1 VNPRTE
7 ERPLLSVDRLSVVY
21 PRRRGSLASTAVKD
35 VSFSIAPG
43 ETVGLVGESGSG
55 KSSIGRAILGLAPV
69 TAGSVHLEDRDITH
83 ATGRQRRALSS
94 EMQVVFQDPYSSLNP
109 VRTVGQT
116 LRETLRAAVPDRPVN
131 VDARVDAVLERV
143 GLAKDAATR
152 YPNQF
157 SGGQRQRIAIARA
170 LVASP
175 RLVICDEPVSAL
187 DLSIQ
192 AQILNLLRGMQR
204 DLGLSFLFISHDL
217 AVVRYMSHRIMVM
230 SNSVIV
236 ESGDASEVYA
246 NARHPYTRRLL
257 AAANLRPRRHGAQQ
271 DREFS
276 EVLGVAELHPAD

>member
-1 VNPRTE
+1 MNAGTRQ
-7 ERPLLSVDRLSVVY
+7 RPLLSVEGLSVVY
-21 PRRRGSLASTAVKD
+21 PRRRRSPTSTAVNN

-55 KSSIGRAILGLAPV
+55 KSSIGRAVLGLAPV
-69 TAGSVHLEDRDITH
+69 TAGSIHLEDRDITY
-83 ATGRQRRALSS
+83 ATGRQRRALAADI
-94 EMQVVFQDPYSSLNP
+94 QVVFQDPYSSLNP

-116 LRETLRAAVPDRPVN
+116 LRETFRAAVPDGG
-131 VDARVDAVLERV
+131 VDVGERVASVLERV
-143 GLAKDAATR
+143 GLSNDVASR

-170 LVASP
+170 LIASP

-236 ESGDASEVYA
+236 EAGDASEVYA
-246 NARHPYTRRLL
+246 SPRDPYTRRLL
-257 AAANLRPRRHGAQQ
+257 AAANLRPRR
-271 DREFS
+271 D
-276 EVLGVAELHPAD
+276 LGQAGLRALRRPLARPR